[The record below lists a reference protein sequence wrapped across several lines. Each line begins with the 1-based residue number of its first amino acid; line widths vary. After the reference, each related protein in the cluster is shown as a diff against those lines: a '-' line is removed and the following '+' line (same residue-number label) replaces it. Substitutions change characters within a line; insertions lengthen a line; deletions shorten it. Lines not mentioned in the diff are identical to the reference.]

1 MIVEV
6 EHPEA
11 GPLKVLGNPI
21 KFGTYKAQYRKAA
34 PDLGENNDEIFTSLG
49 FSEEELAEAR
59 KEGAIN

>member
-1 MIVEV
+1 M
-6 EHPEA
+6 
-11 GPLKVLGNPI
+11 LGNPI